1 MNNILDKHNQIDT
14 RTENHVLHISKNES
28 TIKKYTKKTPEPDA
42 SSVEF
47 LETFKEKN
55 SINLLKNS

>member
-14 RTENHVLHISKNES
+14 RTEKHVLYISKNES
-28 TIKKYTKKTPEPDA
+28 IIKKHTKKTPEPDA

-47 LETFKEKN
+47 LETFKEEIASN
-55 SINLLKNS
+55 F